1 MCVIADHQ
9 GLSLCERGVLI
20 ADTRCMRRHQAVVG
34 TYVSTRQER
43 DRSLEES
50 TWIYDTA
57 LCITG
62 WITLLAFWHVSEESN
77 GECQEM
83 CAFCLLP

>member
-43 DRSLEES
+43 D
-50 TWIYDTA
+50 
-57 LCITG
+57 
-62 WITLLAFWHVSEESN
+62 TLLCGHRYPE
-77 GECQEM
+77 GQ
-83 CAFCLLP
+83 CLGYPSGLL